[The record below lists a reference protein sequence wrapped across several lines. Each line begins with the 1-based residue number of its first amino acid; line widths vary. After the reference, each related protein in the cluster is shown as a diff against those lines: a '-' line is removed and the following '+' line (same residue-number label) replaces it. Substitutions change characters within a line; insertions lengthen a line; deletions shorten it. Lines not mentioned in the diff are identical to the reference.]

1 MAVIKA
7 CVEQNEK
14 VLMQAG
20 SCQWPRITREQD
32 DGVMATHFGY
42 VWQPNHPA
50 TELAIAEHRIP
61 EMHCWVVLP
70 ERRELIDMSSS
81 SFPEQCMKLI
91 GKDWPGIKPPDYLW
105 CSFDNLPKDVIYRAD
120 REAIDLAIIVA
131 RNILEQIYISTGIKE
146 LQKQR
151 AKEDLREGIREINLI
166 PGV

>member
-1 MAVIKA
+1 
-7 CVEQNEK
+7 
-14 VLMQAG
+14 
-20 SCQWPRITREQD
+20 
-32 DGVMATHFGY
+32 
-42 VWQPNHPA
+42 
-50 TELAIAEHRIP
+50 
-61 EMHCWVVLP
+61 MHCWVVLP